1 MTDKLNDAQ
10 LRLLAFLDQ
19 AQAEVEEESAALG
32 IIDDC
37 GVRDRLVAYMREQA
51 STAGD
56 VAWGAVETFKSML
69 AQPVSTAELAKLC
82 VQLDMADADPDELT
96 DENVHLAFILAM
108 ATVGLTVT
116 AKSLVKELDDATD

>member
-37 GVRDRLVAYMREQA
+37 GVRDSLMAYMREQA
-51 STAGD
+51 STADD

-69 AQPVSTAELAKLC
+69 ASPVSAAEAGKLMLNLEEAE
-82 VQLDMADADPDELT
+82 VDPDEVT
-96 DENVHLAFILAM
+96 DENVNRAFMLAM
-108 ATVGLTVT
+108 ATLGLAT
-116 AKSLVKELDDATD
+116 AAQALIKELDDATD